1 MNIFDDMAGTWNA
14 RPDRMERTRIVAE
27 RLRRAI
33 DFAGVESGLEYGCG
47 TGELSFALADLLPH
61 CLLIDT
67 SMEMLKEAERG
78 TVDRKL
84 AWDTE
89 RRDLSTH
96 ADDHPHGL
104 ADVVFC
110 LQVLHHIEDLET
122 TIANMAASLKPG
134 GRIALIDLPR
144 GSSGFHH
151 GSGHDPHANP
161 HLDGLDRDALG
172 GLLQSAGFFDVTW
185 HEDIALER
193 ETDDGKV
200 PYSLF
205 LVTGRL

>member
-1 MNIFDDMAGTWNA
+1 MNIFDDMASTWNA
-14 RPDRMERTRIVAE
+14 KPDRVERTRIVAE
-27 RLRRAI
+27 RLRKAI
-33 DFAGVESGLEYGCG
+33 DFTAVDSGLEYGCG
-47 TGELSFALADLLPH
+47 TGELSFALADVLPH

-89 RRDLSTH
+89 RRDLSTR
-96 ADDHPHGL
+96 AADHPRNF
-104 ADVVFC
+104 ADVVLC
-110 LQVLHHIEDLET
+110 LQVLHHIDDLET
-122 TIANMAASLKPG
+122 TITNMAAALKPG
-134 GRIALIDLPR
+134 GQIALIDLPK

-151 GSGHDPHANP
+151 GSGHDSHENP
-161 HLDGLDRDALG
+161 HLDGLDRDELG
-172 GLLQSAGFFDVTW
+172 GLLQSAGFLDITW
-185 HEDIALER
+185 HDDITLER
-193 ETDDGKV
+193 DTTDGKV

>member
-1 MNIFDDMAGTWNA
+1 MSIFDDMASTWNA
-14 RPDRMERTRIVAE
+14 QPDRAERTRIVAE
-27 RLRRAI
+27 RLREAV
-33 DFAGVESGLEYGCG
+33 DFSTVDSGLEYGCG

-84 AWDTE
+84 EWDTE

-96 ADDHPHGL
+96 AEDHPRDF

-110 LQVLHHIEDLET
+110 LQVLHHIDDLET
-122 TIANMAASLKPG
+122 TIANMAAALKPG
-134 GRIALIDLPR
+134 GQIALIDLPK

-151 GSGHDPHANP
+151 GSGHDTQENP
-161 HLDGLDRDALG
+161 HLDGLDRDQLG
-172 GLLQSAGFFDVTW
+172 DLLRAAGFSDVTW
-185 HEDIALER
+185 HDDIQLVR
-193 ETDDGKV
+193 ETENGKV
-200 PYSLF
+200 PYTLF